1 MLTVLGEMESA
12 SKIFDFL
19 FLGSEWNAANKEEL
33 DANGISHVLNVT
45 KEIDNFFPASF
56 NYKNVL
62 LYDLES
68 SDLLVR
74 FRNEHWYNL
83 WTYINSCLYF
93 FKDVFNFWIKIRHTG
108 IRHFNSFFR
117 LGKLE
122 EKYWSTVK
130 WEFLD
135 LPQLLLLFWWNLRVG
150 RLKKLLLLWKVILK
164 DYHKM

>member
-68 SDLLVR
+68 SDLLIR

-83 WTYINSCLYF
+83 
-93 FKDVFNFWIKIRHTG
+93 
-108 IRHFNSFFR
+108 
-117 LGKLE
+117 
-122 EKYWSTVK
+122 
-130 WEFLD
+130 
-135 LPQLLLLFWWNLRVG
+135 
-150 RLKKLLLLWKVILK
+150 
-164 DYHKM
+164 